1 MAPKKKG
8 GAKQETPEQLAARRA
23 AAMAMFSTSS
33 TPRPGAAAKPAAA
46 AAAPA
51 VPEEKLAAL
60 DVSDAAPDKGGAVDV
75 SDDVFTDGGDDVR
88 KQAVAYAA
96 STYGLGGEHLVGAL
110 PTDGSWVTMLFQEPT
125 PAMVKKAKKEGEA
138 VSVPN
143 EAKLLTLK
151 DVAYL
156 FDKEGKHVAT
166 WRTKT
171 EGAELGTGEQPKV
184 RLCAEKS
191 KLIVGKEGA
200 MLKAIQAH
208 TAASL
213 TMMPTGH
220 VAVRA
225 AGEAA
230 VSTACTLID
239 NLLDGDGEE
248 TKKALAAHLVEA
260 VPWCGEL
267 LFPCA
272 DEFVGGVIGK
282 GGMGL
287 KAIASESGALIDYVD
302 PEEPDAA
309 SQAEAPEGS
318 VKPAGHF
325 RIRGKF
331 ENQCRLAAKRIE
343 ERLTVVQKLDT
354 HGYVM
359 VPRGA
364 IGRLIGKG
372 GANIKLLQRTSGAS
386 RLTFE
391 KEGGGRSTTQACEI
405 IASDISAAI
414 GASKV
419 VLEAVTVDSA
429 DARAALK
436 ARLEDYASQMM
447 VGVEW

>member
-1 MAPKKKG
+1 
-8 GAKQETPEQLAARRA
+8 
-23 AAMAMFSTSS
+23 
-33 TPRPGAAAKPAAA
+33 
-46 AAAPA
+46 
-51 VPEEKLAAL
+51 
-60 DVSDAAPDKGGAVDV
+60 
-75 SDDVFTDGGDDVR
+75 
-88 KQAVAYAA
+88 
-96 STYGLGGEHLVGAL
+96 
-110 PTDGSWVTMLFQEPT
+110 
-125 PAMVKKAKKEGEA
+125 
-138 VSVPN
+138 
-143 EAKLLTLK
+143 
-151 DVAYL
+151 
-156 FDKEGKHVAT
+156 
-166 WRTKT
+166 
-171 EGAELGTGEQPKV
+171 
-184 RLCAEKS
+184 
-191 KLIVGKEGA
+191 
-200 MLKAIQAH
+200 
-208 TAASL
+208 
-213 TMMPTGH
+213 
-220 VAVRA
+220 
-225 AGEAA
+225 
-230 VSTACTLID
+230 
-239 NLLDGDGEE
+239 
-248 TKKALAAHLVEA
+248 
-260 VPWCGEL
+260 
-267 LFPCA
+267 
-272 DEFVGGVIGK
+272 
-282 GGMGL
+282 
-287 KAIASESGALIDYVD
+287 VD

-447 VGVEW
+447 ALMGVKEGDGPRPVDVTHEACVAQHRAKFGTACLSTDKQTKQHPADLAAVDFDVWLLQWAVESKAVYSNAAPK